1 MKSKVLC
8 ANVVILVVFSVSELY
23 SKEKNTF
30 ILDRKQ
36 VVSETEKVPSK
47 EHNEISKTIAKP
59 VVKYVCPEKEVSKPF
74 FALPCSIKK
83 DCDVFGRSTLCC
95 DKRCIQGITPL
106 VSKPKQSG
114 ETLNAIRAI
123 TKNENNEHSKIL
135 ITLTAKYVCPD
146 KNVPQPFFTLPCS
159 TKKDC
164 NIFGKSVLC
173 CDKRCVNGVKPSKL
187 EPTHVPAFFGFV
199 QQICPKEPFAEIFEI
214 KKCTSDQECS
224 PRICCPETLKSGEQV
239 SYCRTAQPLWEK
251 IPAPR
256 QLVEPIRALVA
267 YMQCTPPPPPILDLF
282 PKPCDS
288 QLDCFPNLCCQ
299 ERGKRYCRPPKKSLV
314 TVIAG
319 IGQRI
324 IPTDAAK
331 EFIKRI
337 S

>member
-23 SKEKNTF
+23 GKEKNTF

-59 VVKYVCPEKEVSKPF
+59 VVKYVCPEKEISKPF

-83 DCDVFGRSTLCC
+83 DCDIFGRSTLCC
-95 DKRCIQGITPL
+95 DKRCIQGVTPL
-106 VSKPKQSG
+106 VSKPKQS
-114 ETLNAIRAI
+114 A
-123 TKNENNEHSKIL
+123 
-135 ITLTAKYVCPD
+135 
-146 KNVPQPFFTLPCS
+146 
-159 TKKDC
+159 
-164 NIFGKSVLC
+164 
-173 CDKRCVNGVKPSKL
+173 
-187 EPTHVPAFFGFV
+187 AFFGFV